1 MLLTEERVTELITIA
16 TQYAILRNLDVECY
30 LEGMLNIDTIGDADA
45 QIIVGNLIKYHK
57 DWIQKS

>member
-16 TQYAILRNLDVECY
+16 TQYAILRNLDVEYY

-45 QIIVGNLIKYHK
+45 QIIVENLIKYHK

>member
-16 TQYAILRNLDVECY
+16 SQYAILRNLDVEYY
-30 LEGMLNIDTIGDADA
+30 LEGMLNTNTIGDADA
-45 QIIVGNLIKYHK
+45 RIIVENLIKYHK